1 MVLSELPELLP
12 EEEFCEVPA
21 DEPLEGP
28 GLAEEEALPLFADD
42 PSPEPLLAAG
52 AALPLSLPDL
62 PPFSADLSPGPVPL
76 LEASPLAAPAPA
88 LP

>member
-1 MVLSELPELLP
+1 MLPELLP

-21 DEPLEGP
+21 DELLEGP
-28 GLAEEEALPLFADD
+28 GLAEEEAPLVED

-52 AALPLSLPDL
+52 AALPPSPADL
-62 PPFSADLSPGPVPL
+62 LPFSEDAPPASAELP
-76 LEASPLAAPAPA
+76 EASPLAAPAPA